1 MPRGK
6 ENSVSKGEKVRVS
19 VLPRLKNPTF
29 PPKQTNN
36 SREKVEFR
44 ARPSRDWVSM
54 ENGFERL
61 AVWNALESRYC
72 GKRCCFCLIFERLC
86 GQRNDKFLYIIYR
99 SIGERRIH
107 YSLNILWLSRRFL
120 SFKFLF
126 TFWRTI
132 FLFLFFFFYSE
143 ISFDFEK
150 ILSRERKIGV
160 CEVKDDSFLL
170 RYLLRKR
177 ESPFHLEMEC
187 RTIDSNRVVK
197 HCTNYLHKLRCEQ
210 SLKRK
215 LKNKKSFLSSW
226 SSILIQ
232 ILKKF
237 FPNKSWMISKKG
249 AL

>member
-1 MPRGK
+1 MTSFCILSIGLSGK
-6 ENSVSKGEKVRVS
+6 EESTILSISCDFREDFC
-19 VLPRLKNPTF
+19 RLNF
-29 PPKQTNN
+29 
-36 SREKVEFR
+36 F
-44 ARPSRDWVSM
+44 
-54 ENGFERL
+54 
-61 AVWNALESRYC
+61 
-72 GKRCCFCLIFERLC
+72 
-86 GQRNDKFLYIIYR
+86 
-99 SIGERRIH
+99 
-107 YSLNILWLSRRFL
+107 SLFDEQFFFFS
-120 SFKFLF
+120 
-126 TFWRTI
+126 
-132 FLFLFFFFYSE
+132 FFFFYSE

-237 FPNKSWMISKKG
+237 FPNKS
-249 AL
+249 